1 MSRPDTKIVTV
12 QKDPNFIEMA
22 SADAKYPEGIGRLT
36 RTPSSP
42 LIPLDEVVRVV
53 EEEKQK
59 IKKWMHAYSP
69 EGKFDADSRIRTLDS
84 VLTALK
90 ELGK

>member
-1 MSRPDTKIVTV
+1 MRKYGHAPEPI
-12 QKDPNFIEMA
+12 
-22 SADAKYPEGIGRLT
+22 AD
-36 RTPSSP
+36 TPSSP

>member
-53 EEEKQK
+53 ENISGNALALAKESKRYSMTK
-59 IKKWMHAYSP
+59 PRCAICTNYSP
-69 EGKFDADSRIRTLDS
+69 R
-84 VLTALK
+84 
-90 ELGK
+90 